1 MTLQRWLVL
10 FLLLGCWLFSAACQG
25 PQVEA
30 GSAVSPAAIDDT
42 RNPSIQ
48 PEADTK
54 EYINAWTKPIPET
67 DGTAPVVPP
76 GEEKQKPQAV
86 DDDTDSYIRAYTFPT
101 SSENGKKE
109 SAAESESQPS
119 IPVAPAEDET
129 DQYIE
134 GQIGN

>member
-1 MTLQRWLVL
+1 MKLQRWLVL
-10 FLLLGCWLFSAACQG
+10 FLLLSCWLFSAACQG

-30 GSAVSPAAIDDT
+30 GSAVSPVAIDDT

-48 PEADTK
+48 PEGDTK
-54 EYINAWTKPIPET
+54 EYINDWNNPVPEI
-67 DGTAPVVPP
+67 DGKAPVVLP
-76 GEEKQKPQAV
+76 GEEKQKPIAV
-86 DDDTDSYIRAYTFPT
+86 DDDTESYIRAYTFPT

-109 SAAESESQPS
+109 PAAESESHPS
-119 IPVAPAEDET
+119 TSPPPVEDET